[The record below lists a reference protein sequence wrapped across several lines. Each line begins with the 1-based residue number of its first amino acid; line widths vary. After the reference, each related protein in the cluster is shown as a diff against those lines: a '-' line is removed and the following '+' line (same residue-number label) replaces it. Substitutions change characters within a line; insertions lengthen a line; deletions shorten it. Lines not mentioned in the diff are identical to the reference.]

1 MVITLEVHF
10 ILYAKLLFP
19 AREIEQLTSQ
29 LNALVLVYV
38 SIGKCT
44 ARVQNQTSKI
54 SKTIPNSIVCGGGGN
69 KRDREDRAFM

>member
-10 ILYAKLLFP
+10 ILYDKLLFP

-29 LNALVLVYV
+29 LNALVF
-38 SIGKCT
+38 ICKHCKCT